1 MSFEFGVK
9 HPRVC
14 GRRLRAVHA
23 RFRRLGARDLHFL
36 AWLMRIEPKRARG
49 FLHWRRALLISGY
62 GAAIAGSWTPADAA
76 ASEELRNR

>member
-1 MSFEFGVK
+1 MSFEFGEK

-23 RFRRLGARDLHFL
+23 RFRRLGAR
-36 AWLMRIEPKRARG
+36 G
-49 FLHWRRALLISGY
+49 FLHRRRALLISGY